1 MLKITNM
8 AHKIMLILLLLVYPT
23 TAFGSDDTKGKV
35 LQKSHVI
42 KCKNTTGQMAGSK
55 TEYILDKNSM
65 KVKMNFDLSDKA
77 LEVFEKAG
85 SPTTKKDT
93 KTWDIQSWDASN
105 IHINMGGNLYSW
117 DGTGWVFSIVGD
129 EYQHDKCKV
138 K

>member
-1 MLKITNM
+1 MLKNLTI
-8 AHKIMLILLLLVYPT
+8 KLVIFFLVYLS
-23 TAFGSDDTKGKV
+23 FGSDDTSVGAGEKGKV

-42 KCKNTTGQMAGSK
+42 KCKNTTGQLAGSK
-55 TEYILDKNSM
+55 TEFILDKSSM

-105 IHINMGGNLYSW
+105 IHINMKGNLYSW
-117 DGTGWVFSIVGD
+117 DGTGWIFSIVGD
-129 EYQHDKCKV
+129 EYMHDKCKV

>member
-1 MLKITNM
+1 MLKNLTI
-8 AHKIMLILLLLVYPT
+8 KLVIFFLVYLS
-23 TAFGSDDTKGKV
+23 FGSDDTSVGAGEKGKV
-35 LQKSHVI
+35 LQKSHII

-55 TEYILDKNSM
+55 TEFILDKSSM

-105 IHINMGGNLYSW
+105 IHINMKGNLYSW
-117 DGTGWVFSIVGD
+117 DGTGWVFSVVGD
-129 EYQHDKCKV
+129 KYMHDKCKV